1 MKLVLLLALAGC
13 AARVPAP
20 GPGGGGGGGDAR
32 ITLYRDGALVEETI
46 AVEVAAGA
54 GQVRVS
60 RPRGVAMR
68 DLAIAPAGGEAV
80 RVVAWGVGGASES
93 GRGGAL
99 PAPAAGRRRIPRG
112 IDDSTLAIETE
123 APRAGRVRL
132 VLRYLTDRI
141 TWQASYTLID
151 DRGRGRL
158 HGALALRN
166 DSGRSFAGARVAVLD
181 RGMPSGVPTEAA
193 FRQRAV
199 EVPGLQEVRAGAQR
213 VGLGLG
219 HGALPLRATLVY
231 DPVGSRLDS
240 ATMRPQM
247 DEAYGVEPWPAAVD
261 ESVLIELSRVAAG
274 PLPSGL
280 VRVFTV
286 GEGGAMVWR
295 GEGRLLQPAD
305 DAERYT
311 TVAVGRSPDVTG
323 ARRRTDYAIDHDA
336 TRLVEEI
343 TVTLHNA
350 GARAADVLVR
360 EHLYRGQ
367 CWTLAFHS
375 TGSRVAKEG
384 LQQIGLGVTVPAGG
398 EATVMYRVVYEW
410 DPKQCRLSTSSN

>member
-1 MKLVLLLALAGC
+1 MVKLALLLVLAGC
-13 AARVPAP
+13 AARAPAARS
-20 GPGGGGGGGDAR
+20 GGGGHGAGDAR
-32 ITLYRDGALVEETI
+32 ITLYRDGALVEETVI
-46 AVEVAAGA
+46 VEVAAGA
-54 GQVRVS
+54 GQVRLS
-60 RPRGVAMR
+60 RPRGVAMH
-68 DLAIAPAGGEAV
+68 DLAIAPAGGEPV
-80 RVVAWGVGGASES
+80 RVVAWGVG
-93 GRGGAL
+93 RD
-99 PAPAAGRRRIPRG
+99 
-112 IDDSTLAIETE
+112 DDSTLAIETE
-123 APRAGRVRL
+123 AARAGRVRL
-132 VLRYLTDRI
+132 ALRYLTDRI

-151 DRGRGRL
+151 DGGRGRL

-166 DSGRSFAGARVAVLD
+166 DSGRSFAAARFAVLD
-181 RGMPSGVPTEAA
+181 RGMPSAAPTEAA
-193 FRQRAV
+193 WRQRAV
-199 EVPGLQEVRAGAQR
+199 EVPGLHEVRAGAQR
-213 VGLGLG
+213 VEMGVG

-343 TVTLHNA
+343 TVRLHNA

-375 TGSRVAKEG
+375 TGRRVAKEG

-410 DPKQCRLSTSSN
+410 DPKECRLSTSSN